1 MILHVYNNIL
11 VPYDGSQPSHLAV
24 QHAFNF
30 TKMDVLPVTTK
41 KVHLL
46 YVIQEIRVPP
56 QLYSYPLHE
65 LDKLTAKYIKELYQD
80 LETKAMNMLKAKSLE
95 YKGAGEVAIS
105 THVLLGDPA
114 DKIIEFADSENIDLI
129 IIGNVGLRGITKIK
143 TLGSVSRRVSEMASC
158 PVLIVH

>member
-1 MILHVYNNIL
+1 MYNNIL

-30 TKMDVLPVTTK
+30 TKIDTLPVTTK

-56 QLYSYPLHE
+56 ELYSYPLHK
-65 LDKLTAKYIKELYQD
+65 LDKLTAKYIKQLYQD
-80 LETKAMNMLKAKSLE
+80 LETKAMNMLKDKSLE
-95 YKGAGEVAIS
+95 YKGGREIAIS

-114 DKIIEFADSENIDLI
+114 DKIIEFADSEKIDLI
-129 IIGNVGLRGITKIK
+129 IMGNVGLRGVTKIK
-143 TLGSVSRRVSEMASC
+143 TLGSVSRRVSEMARC
-158 PVLIVH
+158 PVLLVH